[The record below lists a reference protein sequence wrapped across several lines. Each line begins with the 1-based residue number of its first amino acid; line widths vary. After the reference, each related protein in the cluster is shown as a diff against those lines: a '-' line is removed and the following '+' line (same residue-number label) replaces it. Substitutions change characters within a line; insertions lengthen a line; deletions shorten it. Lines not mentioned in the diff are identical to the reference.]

1 MAIMQQYND
10 LTEDQVLSVGRSVI
24 VNTEGFVELE
34 RWFYLLHWPRV
45 IGCTLVLFKALLLL
59 LEISYGN
66 NSCGTVTVNFLHCFS
81 MWYAHAETMI

>member
-34 RWFYLLHWPRV
+34 RWFYLLH
-45 IGCTLVLFKALLLL
+45 
-59 LEISYGN
+59 
-66 NSCGTVTVNFLHCFS
+66 
-81 MWYAHAETMI
+81 